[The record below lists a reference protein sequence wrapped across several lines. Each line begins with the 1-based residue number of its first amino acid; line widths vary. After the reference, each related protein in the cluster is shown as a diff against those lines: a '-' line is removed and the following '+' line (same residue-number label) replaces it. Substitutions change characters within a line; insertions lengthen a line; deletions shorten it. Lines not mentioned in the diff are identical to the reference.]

1 MQVNQLKRHTARKTG
16 KTVGR
21 GGKRGTTS
29 GRGTK
34 GQKARTG
41 RKLRPELRDIIKKI
55 PKKRGYRFKSIEVK
69 PVVVSTDKL
78 EKVFMAGDSVN
89 PRTLLEK
96 KVVSRANGKTP
107 AVKILTGKSSLS
119 KKLAV
124 AGCAVS
130 AGAKSLIERAGGSVA

>member
-1 MQVNQLKRHTARKTG
+1 MQVNQLKRHTKRATK

-55 PKKRGYRFKSIEVK
+55 PKKRGYRFKSIETK
-69 PVVVSTDKL
+69 PMTVSTDRL
-78 EKVFMAGDSVN
+78 EKLFTSGETVSLAELKARGLVSKLVRTAKVLAG
-89 PRTLLEK
+89 
-96 KVVSRANGKTP
+96 RAK
-107 AVKILTGKSSLS
+107 LT
-119 KKLAV
+119 KKLTIS
-124 AGCAVS
+124 GLEVS
-130 AGAKSLIERAGGSVA
+130 AGARVLIEQAGGTTL